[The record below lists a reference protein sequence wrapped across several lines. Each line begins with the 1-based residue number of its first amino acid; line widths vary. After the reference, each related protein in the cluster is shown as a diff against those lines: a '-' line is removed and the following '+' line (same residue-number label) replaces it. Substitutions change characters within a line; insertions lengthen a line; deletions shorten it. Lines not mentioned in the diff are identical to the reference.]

1 MSLFMRPTP
10 EEHAALLAEIGS
22 LPLRGRAWPRWI
34 AILAWVI
41 LGAIAL
47 RLVHTASSP
56 VGQHISPAISAS
68 ILVCYVALLVM
79 GWFMWTSVTEISE
92 HGIRQTWI
100 TRREANWNDI
110 QSTKFIPMVS
120 SKKLLCFMQ
129 KGRPVVFQ
137 AGTPELQAAFARI
150 SLVYSRRN
158 R

>member
-1 MSLFMRPTP
+1 MRPTP
-10 EEHAALLAEIGS
+10 EEHAALLAEIGT
-22 LPLRGRAWPRWI
+22 LPLHGRAWPRWI
-34 AILAWVI
+34 GVLAWLILA
-41 LGAIAL
+41 AIAV
-47 RLVHTASSP
+47 RLIVTASSP
-56 VGQHISPAISAS
+56 AGQQVSGAIAGS
-68 ILVCYVALLVM
+68 IMVCYVALIVM
-79 GWFMWTSVTEISE
+79 AWYMWVSTTEITE

-100 TRREANWNDI
+100 TRREASWNDI
-110 QSTKFIPMVS
+110 QSTRFIPLMS